1 MTREFE
7 YYLEKN
13 LAKRS
18 VINRSLAKSLM
29 EKAELRL
36 KLLNEDK
43 ITDEMA
49 SIMFEEAYEAVREA
63 SQSLMQVKGF
73 KPYSHDAL
81 IAFLI
86 KEKLMPEQFI
96 KSFDRYRILR
106 NKSVYEAQ
114 RVSIETCKEALQFA
128 KRRIPEVKNKLFSL
142 LNSNIMQ

>member
-18 VINRSLAKSLM
+18 VINPSLAKSLM

-49 SIMFEEAYEAVREA
+49 SIMFEETYETIREA

-114 RVSIETCKEALQFA
+114 RVSIETCKEAIQFA

>member
-18 VINRSLAKSLM
+18 VINPSLAKSLM

-49 SIMFEEAYEAVREA
+49 SIMFEETYETIREA

-142 LNSNIMQ
+142 LNSNITQ

>member
-49 SIMFEEAYEAVREA
+49 SIMFEETYETIREA

-114 RVSIETCKEALQFA
+114 RVSIETCKEAIQFA

-142 LNSNIMQ
+142 LNSNITQ

>member
-49 SIMFEEAYEAVREA
+49 SIMFEETYETIREA

-114 RVSIETCKEALQFA
+114 RVSIETCKEAIQFA

>member
-49 SIMFEEAYEAVREA
+49 SIMFEETYETIREA

>member
-18 VINRSLAKSLM
+18 VINPSLAKSLM

-49 SIMFEEAYEAVREA
+49 SIMFEETYETIREA

>member
-49 SIMFEEAYEAVREA
+49 SIMFEETYEAVREA

>member
-49 SIMFEEAYEAVREA
+49 SIMFEETYETIREA

-142 LNSNIMQ
+142 LNSNITQ